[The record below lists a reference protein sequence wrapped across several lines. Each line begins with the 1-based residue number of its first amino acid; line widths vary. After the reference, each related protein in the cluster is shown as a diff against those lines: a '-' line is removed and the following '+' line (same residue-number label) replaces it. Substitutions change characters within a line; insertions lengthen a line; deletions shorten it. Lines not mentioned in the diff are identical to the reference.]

1 MSNKHYKKPYA
12 DTCLLIKRYIKFK
25 TVFYRK
31 SKTWTCTPAMY
42 SVQSCSNII
51 KSAMYRHIQT
61 LLRVSVVV
69 LLVG

>member
-12 DTCLLIKRYIKFK
+12 DTCLLIKRYMYIKFQ

-31 SKTWTCTPAMY
+31 SKTWTCTPVMY
-42 SVQSCSNII
+42 SVESCSNII
-51 KSAMYRHIQT
+51 KSAMYRHIQK

-69 LLVG
+69 Y